1 MYSGG
6 GATWPVEFR
15 SPELRSPENKLSILL
30 LNNTKYCELFF
41 CIDTGLEN
49 GWPKSK
55 SYILSSIRGGG
66 QKSEY

>member
-55 SYILSSIRGGG
+55 SYTGNFFH
-66 QKSEY
+66 E